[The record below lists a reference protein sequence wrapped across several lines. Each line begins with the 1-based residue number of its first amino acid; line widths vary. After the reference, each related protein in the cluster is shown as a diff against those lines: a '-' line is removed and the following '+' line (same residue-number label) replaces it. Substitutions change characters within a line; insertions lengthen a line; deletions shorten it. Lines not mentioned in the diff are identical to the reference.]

1 MKVRLSIHK
10 AGGRLYEGDHEI
22 VDARSFG
29 EAFAEAWTQLQA
41 QRLGKTPNVGAL
53 MEALGES
60 ELEELDG
67 AEFSL
72 RKL

>member
-1 MKVRLSIHK
+1 MKVRLSIRK
-10 AGGRLYEGDHEI
+10 AGGRLYAGDHEI

-29 EAFAEAWTQLQA
+29 EARTQLQA